1 MGRIGRTYPR
11 HEWAQPALVPVAPG
25 RMLFVRRGLARRLPG
40 IAWLAGLVSLV
51 LLAWPSA

>member
-11 HEWAQPALVPVAPG
+11 HEVGQAFEVHPAPERLIF
-25 RMLFVRRGLARRLPG
+25 LRRSPTQRLPG
-40 IAWLAGLVSLV
+40 IAWLAAFACLF